1 MTTFSKI
8 LAAEV
13 AALNSQTAS
22 QQPNQQVQQA
32 PVVQQPTPA
41 PTKSTVELYS
51 PYRTVNS

>member
-13 AALNSQTAS
+13 AARNGQTAN
-22 QQPNQQVQQA
+22 QQTQQQSPQVQQ
-32 PVVQQPTPA
+32 PIPA
-41 PTKSTVELYS
+41 PAKSTVELYS